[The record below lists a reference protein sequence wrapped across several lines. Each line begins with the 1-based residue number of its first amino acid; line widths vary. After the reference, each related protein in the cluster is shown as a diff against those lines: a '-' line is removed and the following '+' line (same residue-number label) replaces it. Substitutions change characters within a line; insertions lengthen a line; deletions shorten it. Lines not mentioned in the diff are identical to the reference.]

1 MCTLCIDRR
10 RVVRLR
16 LLGCDRFPR
25 ALYACL
31 LCRRKGDLHR
41 SEMILCIVQ
50 IRLCLREIRCG
61 IRHARLGIG
70 EVLLRVGEILLCLC
84 ESLLCRAVGGD
95 LILDIHH
102 VRVVTVHIVQRIVA
116 AREGLMPRHGKKDHT
131 RCRSSAPQEITAAA
145 LRPSQHTHA
154 FSILSRSGSLSPYSR
169 WAIVQKIPA
178 SA

>member
-1 MCTLCIDRR
+1 MCTLRIDRR
-10 RVVRLR
+10 RVVCLR

-25 ALYACL
+25 ALCACL

-41 SEMILCIVQ
+41 SEVILCIVQ

-84 ESLLCRAVGGD
+84 ESLLCCTVGGD

-102 VRVVTVHIVQRIVA
+102 VRVVAVHIMQRIVA
-116 AREGLMPRHGKKDHT
+116 ACESLMPRHGKKECT
-131 RCRSSAPQEITAAA
+131 RCRSSAPQEITAA